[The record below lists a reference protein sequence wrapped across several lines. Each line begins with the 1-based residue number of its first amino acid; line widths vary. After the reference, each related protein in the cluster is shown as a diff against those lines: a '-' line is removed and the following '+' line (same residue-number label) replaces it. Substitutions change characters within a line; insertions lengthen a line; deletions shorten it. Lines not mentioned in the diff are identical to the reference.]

1 MALWCADGWRAVLL
15 RGPSGAGKSGLA
27 LRLMDEGWRLV
38 GDDYVHVFA
47 SGDGLY
53 AAPADR
59 LTGLIEARGVGIVAA
74 AHLPLARVRLA
85 VDCVQEDVERHPEDD
100 FAELAGVSVPR
111 LTLDIR
117 PASAAAVLARATR
130 RL

>member
-1 MALWCADGWRAVLL
+1 VALWSAGGWRAVLL
-15 RGPSGAGKSGLA
+15 RGPSGAGKSDLA

-59 LTGLIEARGVGIVAA
+59 LAGLVEARGVGIVAA

-85 VDCVQEDVERHPEDD
+85 VDCVQKDVERHPEGG

-117 PASAAAVLARATR
+117 PASATAVLARVMR